1 MDRVLNFLNT
11 ASIESLT
18 NISGITQPV
27 AEGLIAA
34 RPFDSVDECLKVKGM
49 GKNLLA
55 RIQAAAEANVSEE
68 ADQNALPAPKEEP
81 APLTKSQPADKHA
94 TKEEKP
100 SFGSRLGV
108 ALLAFLRAL
117 VRLILIVLLIGGIGA
132 AVYFGLPILRE
143 RYIAPVEQNI
153 SRVAELENEVADLK
167 TQLTEL
173 DQRVDQIDASIEAHT
188 AALEKLEAMQTTLE
202 TQIKNNNDATLVKLK
217 QEVMMTR
224 ALDTLARA
232 RLYLAQS
239 NFGLAKEDVQS
250 ARDILSELEAQ
261 SNDEVLSQ
269 AIARLD
275 LALGNLPDFPVV
287 ASGDLEIAWQI
298 LMTGHAAVTA
308 TAEPTPTTTVT
319 PQPTLEVTVTAT
331 P

>member
-1 MDRVLNFLNT
+1 MDHLLQFLNS
-11 ASIESLT
+11 ASAESLT
-18 NISGITQPV
+18 DISGITQPI
-27 AEGLIAA
+27 AEALIAA
-34 RPFDSVDECLKVKGM
+34 RPFESVDDCLKAKGM

-55 RIQAAAEANVSEE
+55 RIQTAVEETTSAE
-68 ADQNALPAPKEEP
+68 QNALPPPREEP
-81 APLTKSQPADKHA
+81 APLAKSVPAAEQPQED
-94 TKEEKP
+94 KP
-100 SFGSRLGV
+100 SFGSRLGA

-117 VRLILIVLLIGGIGA
+117 VRLILILLLIGGIGA
-132 AVYFGLPILRE
+132 LIYFGLPILRE
-143 RYIAPVEQNI
+143 RYIAPVEENT
-153 SRVAELENEVADLK
+153 SRVAELENEVAELK
-167 TQLTEL
+167 TQVSEL
-173 DQRVDQIDASIEAHT
+173 SQRVDKIDSSIEAHT
-188 AALEKLEAMQTTLE
+188 AALEKLEAMQHTLE
-202 TQIKNNNDATLVKLK
+202 TQIKDGNDATLVKLK

-261 SNDEVLSQ
+261 SNDEVLAQ
-269 AIARLD
+269 AIGRLD

-298 LMTGHAAVTA
+298 LMSGQAAATPEPTLTVTA
-308 TAEPTPTTTVT
+308 TPEPTP
-319 PQPTLEVTVTAT
+319 EVTVTAT